1 MVKHTIDSAQLAKKL
16 DYFSDN
22 FEYYESHAISYGLP
36 QKRPGCKATNQDMLG
51 VVIVCIEV
59 SLACG

>member
-22 FEYYESHAISYGLP
+22 FDYFESHAISYGFP
-36 QKRPGCKATNQDMLG
+36 QKGLDVKQPTKICWVL
-51 VVIVCIEV
+51 
-59 SLACG
+59 S